1 MANGVNRRDFFKIAG
16 LVGLAG
22 ALPGKAQGHGGGGGF
37 AAPPL
42 AQAPTKALAQTPQ
55 AYTYFTPAEAAFV
68 EAAVARLIPSD
79 ELGPGGLEAGCAYFI
94 DQQLSGTYGN
104 AGRWYMQ
111 GPFGESAP
119 EQGYQ
124 LPLTPRQLYRLGI
137 ERVNAY
143 CQAQYSKSFDQL
155 APQQQDAVLAAME
168 GGKLPVSDAPI
179 TDFFNLLLSNAIEGF
194 FADPIY
200 GGNRDK
206 VGWKLVGFPGVAAA
220 YVGVVGDYGKPYQ
233 VEPVGIADVMQGR
246 AQLDEHGHPIH
257 LPLAKNRQR
266 H

>member
-1 MANGVNRRDFFKIAG
+1 MNRRDFFKVAG
-16 LVGLAG
+16 LVGVMG
-22 ALPGKAQGHGGGGGF
+22 ALPGKAQVQAGRGGF
-37 AAPPL
+37 APPPL
-42 AQAPTKALAQTPQ
+42 AQAPAKALAQTPQ

-68 EAAVARLIPSD
+68 EAAVARLIPAD
-79 ELGPGGLEAGCAYFI
+79 ELGPGGLEAGCAYYI
-94 DQQLSGTYGN
+94 DQQLSGSYGN

-137 ERVNAY
+137 EKVNAY
-143 CQAQYSKSFDQL
+143 CQAQYGNPFDQL
-155 APQQQDAVLAAME
+155 STQQQDEVLAAMD
-168 GGKLPVSDAPI
+168 GGKLPVADAPI
-179 TDFFNLLLSNAIEGF
+179 SEFFNLLLGNAIEGF

-220 YVGVVGDYGKPYQ
+220 YVGVVGNYGQPYQ

-257 LPLAKNRQR
+257 TPLAKHQP
-266 H
+266 

>member
-1 MANGVNRRDFFKIAG
+1 MATGMNRRDFFKIAG
-16 LVGLAG
+16 LVGVAG
-22 ALPGKAQGHGGGGGF
+22 VLPGKAQSQAGEGGF
-37 AAPPL
+37 ATPPM
-42 AQAPTKALAQTPQ
+42 AQAPAKPLAQTPQ

-111 GPFGESAP
+111 GPFGESTP

-137 ERVNAY
+137 EKVNAY
-143 CQAQYSKSFDQL
+143 CEAQYQKSFDKL
-155 APQQQDAVLAAME
+155 TPKEQDDVLTAME
-168 GGKLPVSDAPI
+168 GGKLPIPDAPI
-179 TDFFNLLLSNAIEGF
+179 TDFFNLLLGNTIEGF

-200 GGNRDK
+200 GGNRGK

-220 YVGVVGDYGKPYQ
+220 YVGVVGNYGQPYQ
-233 VEPVGIADVMQGR
+233 VEPVSIADVMQGT

-257 LPLAKNRQR
+257 VPLGRDLHR